1 MQRIDPEPRRAQRA
15 DRSAAGSH
23 AADMRP
29 LAAPPGP
36 MMAQLNAADPNQ
48 GRDAIEE
55 HITST
60 LGPIALESSRL
71 FGGSEAH
78 EAARAELGS
87 HKLVRER
94 LQVRANEEARR
105 PHTARERM

>member
-1 MQRIDPEPRRAQRA
+1 MPHFLCRPALPHVLTPSPDPPP
-15 DRSAAGSH
+15 
-23 AADMRP
+23 P
-29 LAAPPGP
+29 LPP
-36 MMAQLNAADPNQ
+36 Q

-78 EAARAELGS
+78 EAARAEHGS

-94 LQVRANEEARR
+94 LQAS
-105 PHTARERM
+105 